1 MSDYTIVDVGDVPDP
16 TGDYPGEMRM
26 FTGPLGAEQVAFT
39 YRRMPPNTGG
49 MKGLRWGHSHKTQEE
64 VYFVVSGT
72 LCVKVGDEQFTL
84 GPKQALRLSPDAVRA
99 VWNDGE
105 TDVELIMCSVKVE
118 DLAADAEIDRDFWQ
132 G

>member
-1 MSDYTIVDVGDVPDP
+1 MSDYTVVSADEVPDP

-26 FTGPLGAEQVAFT
+26 FTDPLGTEQVAFT
-39 YRRMPPNTGG
+39 YRRMPPRTGG

-72 LCVKVGDEQFTL
+72 LRVKVGDEEFDL
-84 GPKQALRLSPDAVRA
+84 GPRQALRLAPEAVRA
-99 VWNDGE
+99 IWNDGDE
-105 TDVELIMCSVKVE
+105 DVELIMCSPRVE
-118 DLAADAEIDRDFWQ
+118 DLSADAEIDRDFWQ

>member
-1 MSDYTIVDVGDVPDP
+1 MSDYTILRADEVPDP

-49 MKGLRWGHSHKTQEE
+49 MKGLRWGHSHETQEE

-72 LCVKVGDEQFTL
+72 LCVKVGDEQFEL
-84 GPKQALRLSPDAVRA
+84 GPREALRLAPEAVRA

-105 TDVELIMCSVKVE
+105 TDVELIMCSPKVE
-118 DLAADAEIDRDFWQ
+118 DLRADAKIDRDFWQ

>member
-1 MSDYTIVDVGDVPDP
+1 MSDYTIVTADEVPDP

-26 FTGPLGAEQVAFT
+26 LTGALGTEQVAFT

-49 MKGLRWGHSHKTQEE
+49 MKGLRWGHSHETQEE

-72 LCVKVGDEQFTL
+72 FCVKVGDEQFEL
-84 GPKQALRLSPDAVRA
+84 GPKDVLRLAPEAVRA

-105 TDVELIMCSVKVE
+105 TDVELIMCSPKVE
-118 DLAADAEIDRDFWQ
+118 DLRADAKIDRDFWQ